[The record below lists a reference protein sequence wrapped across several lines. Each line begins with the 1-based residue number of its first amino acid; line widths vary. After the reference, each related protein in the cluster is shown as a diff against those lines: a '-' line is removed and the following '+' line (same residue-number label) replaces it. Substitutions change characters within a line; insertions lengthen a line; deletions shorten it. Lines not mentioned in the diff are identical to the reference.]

1 MGTFGRKAQ
10 IKCCSLLYICNKNN
24 ELKLFSEVLQFISFY
39 FSPKEILQFSL
50 FCLSIFF
57 LTVLRYI
64 MLDLSLL
71 SCYMMSHNRK
81 SALLGYTSLWICQT
95 CGICFLFFS
104 HDFKSKWAC
113 MCWTYTHVY
122 LIPPSTHTNTY
133 VKTREN
139 QLLENIWHSI
149 SINWSF

>member
-10 IKCCSLLYICNKNN
+10 IKCCSLLYRCNKNN
-24 ELKLFSEVLQFISFY
+24 ELKLFSEVLQFIHFIFPQKKFSNFSF
-39 FSPKEILQFSL
+39 
-50 FCLSIFF
+50 LSFNF
-57 LTVLRYI
+57 LSVLRYI

-81 SALLGYTSLWICQT
+81 SALLGYTSPWICQT
-95 CGICFLFFS
+95 YGICFLFFS

-122 LIPPSTHTNTY
+122 LIPPSTHTSTY

-139 QLLENIWHSI
+139 QLLENI
-149 SINWSF
+149 F